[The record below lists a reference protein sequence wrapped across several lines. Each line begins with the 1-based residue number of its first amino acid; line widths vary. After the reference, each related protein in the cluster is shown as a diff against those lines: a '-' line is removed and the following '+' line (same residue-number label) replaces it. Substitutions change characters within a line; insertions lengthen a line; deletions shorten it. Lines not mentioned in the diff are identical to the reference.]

1 MSGAAVL
8 FGIGEGINIGSSL
21 LSGWMADRESK
32 VEKKLAYRNATIAE
46 QNATA
51 RLMKAKFDQLRQ
63 ARAGERLIG
72 RLMTRA
78 GASGVRI
85 DSGAPMRV
93 IVEQSKENELENRL
107 MGYEAE
113 VEAKGLRDQAAMY
126 RYMGKEARRKGK
138 NILRSSLLQSF
149 GMGARAYAQG
159 VQEGFWGN
167 SGGGSSGS
175 VSWAGTNTSFGMGA
189 GDFVYS

>member
-8 FGIGEGINIGSSL
+8 FAVSKGMKVGSSL
-21 LSGWMADRESK
+21 LSGWMADRESRADAQ
-32 VEKKLAYRNATIAE
+32 LAYRNAIIAE

-51 RLMKAKFDQLRQ
+51 RLRKARFDQLRQ

-93 IVEQSKENELENRL
+93 IVEQAKENELENRL
-107 MGYEAE
+107 IGYEAE
-113 VEAKGLRDQAAMY
+113 MDAKSLRDQAAMY

-138 NILRSSLLQSF
+138 NIRRSSLLQSF
-149 GMGARAYAQG
+149 GMSASAYAKGKQ
-159 VQEGFWGN
+159 QGFWGKDP
-167 SGGGSSGS
+167 GS
-175 VSWAGTNTSFGMGA
+175 
-189 GDFVYS
+189 